1 MAGGFCQASK
11 RTYSATRVRPLR
23 SHRIRHAPG
32 ALLRDVENRRQDARC
47 WPKTTSAS
55 GNELRRIALQ
65 LRLHGLS
72 ISPFMTIQWPG
83 MVNNRRWE
91 SVLIAFLTSVQSLKS
106 VVEGIVLR
114 SRLRIEPAPG
124 DSSSVYRAARRLWSR
139 RHPCALTPFSLS

>member
-1 MAGGFCQASK
+1 MSEIAGKTVAAG
-11 RTYSATRVRPLR
+11 
-23 SHRIRHAPG
+23 
-32 ALLRDVENRRQDARC
+32 ARC
-47 WPKTTSAS
+47 WPKKTSAS

-124 DSSSVYRAARRLWSR
+124 DSSSVYRAARRQWSR
-139 RHPCALTPFSLS
+139 PHPCALTPFGLS